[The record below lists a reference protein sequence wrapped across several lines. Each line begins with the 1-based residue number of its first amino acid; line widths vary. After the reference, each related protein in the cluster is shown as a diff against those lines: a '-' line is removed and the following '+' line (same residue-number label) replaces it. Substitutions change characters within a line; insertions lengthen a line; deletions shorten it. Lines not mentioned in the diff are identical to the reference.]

1 MSSDW
6 RCDRHGIVRPLHVSA
21 HPGLDVLALLCERAE
36 VPVWAPY
43 PLPTGWLLTGVAHA
57 GDERTKARA
66 TAIACSGPAPLGGLA
81 EMVLVAEE
89 PGVGLGARLAGL
101 DGPDAGDLG
110 HSAANADV
118 RAAGHETPLW
128 TVATPADR
136 CAYVGEALSYWLWA
150 VMWPADAGY
159 VLAEHVVLADLRE
172 LPSVGGYAFGAPS
185 PYLRPA

>member
-6 RCDRHGIVRPLHVSA
+6 RCDRHGVVRPLHVSA
-21 HPGLDVLALLCERAE
+21 HPGPDALAVACRRAE
-36 VPVWAPY
+36 VPVWAPR
-43 PLPTGWLLTGVAHA
+43 PPPDGWLLTGVAHA
-57 GDERTKARA
+57 GDERTGARA

-101 DGPDAGDLG
+101 DGPDAGDVA
-110 HSAANADV
+110 SRAADAEV

-128 TVATPADR
+128 TVGTAPPDR
-136 CAYVGEALSYWLWA
+136 CAYVGEALGFWLWA

-159 VLAEHVVLADLRE
+159 LLAEHVVLADLRE

-185 PYLRPA
+185 PYLRP